1 MISICSDVIKEL
13 LVYMKGHW
21 CITFSLEAPAS
32 SFYLSRLF
40 FSSGAQL
47 PRWNLI
53 RLNCLTDFPSSGL
66 PEHLAHI
73 PHTFFI
79 YYLYKQNW
87 TLSGTVVGPRDLV
100 GGAVLCRHAIFSQLC
115 NAVLK
120 VLLSSSAPS
129 TMPDTQQRPVIDVD
143 SGRQQLLGLT
153 LPLHGAELLTL
164 LTSLPRFY
172 LRILCLK
179 NIRKNTS
186 CYK

>member
-100 GGAVLCRHAIFSQLC
+100 GGLFCVDMRYFHNYAM
-115 NAVLK
+115 
-120 VLLSSSAPS
+120 LS
-129 TMPDTQQRPVIDVD
+129 
-143 SGRQQLLGLT
+143 
-153 LPLHGAELLTL
+153 
-164 LTSLPRFY
+164 
-172 LRILCLK
+172 
-179 NIRKNTS
+179 
-186 CYK
+186 